1 MVGFWKIPLKNPK
14 ISWDPEFLEAIEAD
28 IKATYE
34 RQPRMAMVDSHKA
47 PAAMVFFGWKKWD
60 KSLWYG

>member
-1 MVGFWKIPLKNPK
+1 LKIDPTEKSQN
-14 ISWDPEFLEAIEAD
+14 PEFLEAIEAD

-47 PAAMVFFGWKKWD
+47 PAEGFFGWKKWD
-60 KSLWYG
+60 KSL